1 MADVLQQRWV
11 EVAGMRL
18 YTRLAES
25 AAPRGALPVVCI
37 HAFGTSSRTMLPLM
51 RLLAP
56 SHPVYALDL
65 PGHGY
70 SRHEPF
76 RLNFA
81 DASATII
88 AWMDALAIPQA
99 LIIGHSSGCQ
109 TVLHVGIRSPER
121 LHSAVLLAPAIDE
134 RTRSFPRQALRLLR
148 AGLHESPAVP
158 WVLLR
163 DYMDVGLPHVIQTIQ
178 FDLETEFV
186 GLLPLF
192 TQPTAVVCG
201 SRDTLALSSWGER
214 VAHLLPAG
222 CFVEIPRASHV
233 IQFSAPRRLLAA
245 LAPFLAEA
253 AQPVASTH

>member
-1 MADVLQQRWV
+1 MADVLQQRWIDV
-11 EVAGMRL
+11 DGMRL
-18 YTRLAES
+18 YTRSAEA
-25 AAPRGALPVVCI
+25 AAPRGALPVVCV

-81 DASATII
+81 DAAATID

-109 TVLHVGIRSPER
+109 TVVHVGIRSPER
-121 LHSAVLLAPAIDE
+121 LHSAVLLAPSIDE

-148 AGLHESPAVP
+148 AGLRESPAVP

-163 DYMDVGLPHVIQTIQ
+163 DYMDVGLPHIIQTIQ
-178 FDLETEFV
+178 FDLESEFV

-192 TQPTAVVCG
+192 KQPVAVVCG
-201 SRDTLALSSWGER
+201 SLDTLALSSWGQR
-214 VAHLLPAG
+214 VAQLLPKG
-222 CFVEIPRASHV
+222 RFVEIPYASHV
-233 IQFSAPRRLLAA
+233 AQYSAPRRLLVA

-253 AQPVASTH
+253 VQPMASTP